1 MIRVAECFFI
11 YQRFTIW
18 KQRQRNTRWHKVHP
32 RYFYVYLNKG
42 HMPAKDS
49 LWVDNSLCVDNSKS
63 ENLYQTNT
71 YVINPIGLF
80 FL

>member
-1 MIRVAECFFI
+1 MSTSTKAICQPKTLYESI
-11 YQRFTIW
+11 TLYE
-18 KQRQRNTRWHKVHP
+18 
-32 RYFYVYLNKG
+32 
-42 HMPAKDS
+42 
-49 LWVDNSLCVDNSKS
+49 S